1 MTWEDQLRDVAMT
14 SLGPLVPQY
23 LVLPMVRWLLDSE
36 HCPLELEPVESCV
49 SKTITSSLTDCVKVM
64 LHVS

>member
-1 MTWEDQLRDVAMT
+1 MT

-23 LVLPMVRWLLDSE
+23 LVLPMVRWLSASE
-36 HCPLELEPVESCV
+36 HCPLELEPVESCI
-49 SKTITSSLTDCVKVM
+49 SKTVTSSITDCVKVT